1 MPSRLQGIKDNA
13 SINGGKITDK
23 EKDLLSKFASDK
35 FVNEEIPQILSEEM
49 VCYVFEAVI
58 RPMDKALVLHLKHLP
73 PALRNT
79 KFFSFATE
87 FIRDRIGKFESLN
100 ASFIGE
106 LDSANKLNS
115 LDLMFTKYFPALM
128 GDIEFIKH
136 HAFKVGKEL
145 DDLLVRELG
154 QYANRPRN

>member
-1 MPSRLQGIKDNA
+1 MPSRLQSLKDSA
-13 SINGGKITDK
+13 SINGGNITEK
-23 EKDLLSKFASDK
+23 EKDLLSRFASTK
-35 FVNEEIPQILSEEM
+35 FVDEGVPQILSEEM
-49 VCYVFEAVI
+49 VCFTFEAVI

-73 PALRNT
+73 PALRNP

-115 LDLMFTKYFPALM
+115 LDLMFTKYYPALM
-128 GDIEFIKH
+128 GDLQFIKAH
-136 HAFKVGKEL
+136 SFKVGKEL

-154 QYANRPRN
+154 QYANKSGN